1 MTDYHSFSEDAQ
13 TNARYS
19 LNEMGEVCRHWGW
32 FFAMG
37 VALLILGT
45 LAIGSS
51 VITTFA
57 TVIFLGGLLAVSGV
71 IQAVQAF
78 WARKWKGFF
87 LYLLM
92 GILSVVV
99 GALMIFRPTE
109 SALSLTMLLATFFI
123 VSGLFKISYSL
134 LINVEHWG
142 WLLFNGIIT
151 LLLGILILAQ
161 WPVSA
166 LWVIGLFVGIDMV
179 LSGWSIAMTALVARK
194 GACRGHRDH
203 SEDEYN
209 HVSQRPRKE
218 IK

>member
-1 MTDYHSFSEDAQ
+1 MTDYHSFSADAH
-13 TNARYS
+13 TNARYNLS
-19 LNEMGEVCRHWGW
+19 EMREVCRHWGW

-37 VALLILGT
+37 VALLILGA

-51 VITTFA
+51 VATTFA

-71 IQAVQAF
+71 VQTFQAF

-92 GILSVVV
+92 GILSIVV
-99 GALMIFRPTE
+99 GGLMILRPTE
-109 SALSLTMLLATFFI
+109 SALSLTILLATFFM
-123 VSGLFKISYSL
+123 VSGLFKISFSL

-179 LSGWSIAMTALVARK
+179 MSGWSIAMTALAARK

-203 SEDEYN
+203 VDDEFDRVAN
-209 HVSQRPRKE
+209 HRKAD